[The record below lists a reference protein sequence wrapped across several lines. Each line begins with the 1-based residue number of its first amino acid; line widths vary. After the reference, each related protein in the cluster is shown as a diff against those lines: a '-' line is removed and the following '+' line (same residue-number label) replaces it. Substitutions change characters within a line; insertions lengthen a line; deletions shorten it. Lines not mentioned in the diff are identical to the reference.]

1 MRLFLVNCFC
11 LFITFLAFNQ
21 DGTYQIINSKSMSK
35 EELKQFWKENGIP
48 RIIMPIKYAVTIYDI
63 IYTTTWHDGTPVKAS
78 GILMVPEKRNEKDVL
93 SELVYCHGTKMSV
106 ERKINL
112 NNGEQTVCAGF
123 ATEGY
128 VVFMPDYLGLGHG
141 ERFHLYQHGRTEAT
155 ASIDFI
161 RAGRKLLKDKQVTT
175 NGRLFIT
182 GYSQG
187 GHAAMAVHKMIQA
200 QYSKEFNVAASS
212 PMSGAYDISGVQSS
226 VMYESYEFPSYLPYL
241 MRAYDEV
248 YQLID
253 EDFLSIF
260 QAPYDSITQKYMNGK
275 YEIFQINQYYP
286 KVPVAMFK
294 QEFVDKYLKM
304 EPYASRLQ
312 AALKDN
318 DVYDWK
324 PEAPMQLCYCEADEQ
339 VKYENAFIAYKKMKA
354 NGTKHVY
361 LRSGGK
367 RFDHFACAVF
377 SGVNTKLFFNSIRKG
392 SKKGNKGNVF
402 LRSAV
407 WLTRT
412 IGAKHYIKT
421 YSKYNMNKFLRN

>member
-1 MRLFLVNCFC
+1 
-11 LFITFLAFNQ
+11 
-21 DGTYQIINSKSMSK
+21 
-35 EELKQFWKENGIP
+35 
-48 RIIMPIKYAVTIYDI
+48 MPIKNALEIYDI
-63 IYTTTWHDGTPVKAS
+63 TYTTTWHDGTPVVAS
-78 GILMVPEKRNEKDVL
+78 GIVMVPVKRNEKDEL
-93 SELVYCHGTKMSV
+93 SELVYCHGTKMLK

-123 ATEGY
+123 AVEGY
-128 VVFMPDYLGLGHG
+128 VVFMPDYVGLGHG

-161 RAGRKLLKDKQVTT
+161 RAGRHLLKDKKVTT

-187 GHAAMAVHKMIQA
+187 GHAAMAVHKMIQEK
-200 QYSKEFNVAASS
+200 YRKEFDVAASS
-212 PMSGAYDISGVQSS
+212 PMSGAYDISGVQSE
-226 VMYESYEFPSYLPYL
+226 VMYQPYEFPSYLPYL
-241 MRAYDEV
+241 LRAYDEV
-248 YQLID
+248 YNLID
-253 EDFLSIF
+253 QDFMTIF
-260 QAPYDSITQKYMNGK
+260 QAPYDSITQKYVNGQ

-286 KVPVAMFK
+286 EVPVKMFK
-294 QEFVDKYLKM
+294 DEFVEKYIKM

-324 PEAPMQLCYCEADEQ
+324 PEAPVQLCYCEADEQ
-339 VKYENAFIAYKKMKA
+339 VKYENAFVAHKKMKA
-354 NGTKHVY
+354 NGSKHVY

-367 RFDHFACAVF
+367 KFDHFACAVF
-377 SGVNTKLFFNSIRKG
+377 SGVNTKMFFNSIRKG

-407 WLTRT
+407 WLSRT
-412 IGAKHYIKT
+412 LGAKHYIKT
-421 YSKYNMNKFLRN
+421 YSKYNMNKMMGN